1 VNLSVERRHLT
12 IGHRTLSYLAAGPR
26 SGTRTVVLLH
36 AFPLNAAMWVSQLR
50 ALPDGWT
57 GLAPDF
63 RGFGGSTP
71 DDEDAARADARIEDY
86 ADDVMAMLD
95 EVGAPRAALGGCS
108 MGGYAAFAVLRRAPG
123 RVAGLLLAD
132 TRAAA
137 DTDAA
142 RASRA
147 AMLDLVDRDG
157 PAGIA
162 AEMRPKLVGPTTR
175 EGRPDVLA
183 TVDTLM
189 DVATARGIGFAVARM
204 RNRPDATADLAAYLG
219 PVSVVVGEEDTLTP
233 HPEASAMAAAV
244 PGAAF
249 VRIAGAGH
257 LPNLEA
263 PEAFNVA
270 MHGWLRSI
278 DGVAV
283 GQPNPQFPI
292 PNPTPEC

>member
-26 SGTRTVVLLH
+26 SGARTVVLLH

-63 RGFGGSTP
+63 RGFGASAP
-71 DDEDAARADARIEDY
+71 DDEDASRDAARIEDY
-86 ADDVMAMLD
+86 ADDVIAMLD
-95 EVGAPRAALGGCS
+95 EIGASRAALCGCS
-108 MGGYAAFAVLRRAPG
+108 MGGYAAFAVLRRAPA
-123 RVAGLLLAD
+123 RVAGLLLSD

-147 AMLDLVDRDG
+147 AMLDVVDRDG
-157 PAGIA
+157 PVAIA

-175 EGRPDVLA
+175 QERPDVLA
-183 TVDTLM
+183 AVDTLM
-189 DVATARGIGFAVARM
+189 DHATARGIGFAVARM
-204 RNRPDATADLAAYLG
+204 RNRPDATADLVAYLG

-233 HPEASAMAAAV
+233 HPEAAAMAAAV
-244 PGAAF
+244 PGAEFA
-249 VRIAGAGH
+249 RIAGAGH
-257 LPNLEA
+257 LPNLEV

-270 MHGWLRSI
+270 MHGWLR
-278 DGVAV
+278 AV
-283 GQPNPQFPI
+283 DSVEVGHPNPQSPI
-292 PNPTPEC
+292 PNPSREC